1 MRSRHARTLL
11 IFSIDICQMRVYT
24 YIMKRTFPCHCTT
37 LRYAAQTLTE
47 VYDRVL
53 APSGLK
59 VTQYVLLESIL
70 EDEAE
75 QSITD
80 LAQKLGSD
88 RSTIG
93 RNVHI
98 LVRDGLVSLS
108 RGSDRREHT
117 VHVTKKGRETVSL
130 ANPLWQKAQTA
141 VADTLGSDQ
150 LNMLKTLL
158 SQLEEMSI

>member
-1 MRSRHARTLL
+1 
-11 IFSIDICQMRVYT
+11 MRVYT

-70 EDEAE
+70 QDEAE
-75 QSITD
+75 KSITD
-80 LAQKLGSD
+80 LAQTLGSD

-93 RNVHI
+93 RNVRI
-98 LVRDGLVSLS
+98 LARDGLVSLG

-117 VHVTKKGRETVSL
+117 VYVTQKGREAVSL
-130 ANPLWQKAQTA
+130 AHPLWQKAQTA
-141 VADTLGSDQ
+141 VAETLGQDQ
-150 LNMLKTLL
+150 LKMLKTLL
-158 SQLEEMSI
+158 AQLEEMSI

>member
-1 MRSRHARTLL
+1 
-11 IFSIDICQMRVYT
+11 
-24 YIMKRTFPCHCTT
+24 MKRTFPCHCTT

-70 EDEAE
+70 QDEAE

-80 LAQKLGSD
+80 LAQQLGSD

-93 RNVHI
+93 RNLRI
-98 LVRDGLVSLS
+98 LARDGLVSMS

-117 VHVTKKGRETVSL
+117 VHVTEQGREAVSL
-130 ANPLWQKAQTA
+130 AHPLWQKAQTA
-141 VADTLGSDQ
+141 VADTLGQDQ

>member
-1 MRSRHARTLL
+1 
-11 IFSIDICQMRVYT
+11 
-24 YIMKRTFPCHCTT
+24 MKRTFPCHCTT

-59 VTQYVLLESIL
+59 VTQYMLLESIL
-70 EDEAE
+70 QDEAE

-80 LAQKLGSD
+80 LAQQLGSD

-93 RNVHI
+93 RNLRI
-98 LVRDGLVSLS
+98 LARDGLVSMS

-117 VHVTKKGRETVSL
+117 VHVTEQGREAVSL
-130 ANPLWQKAQTA
+130 AHPLWQKAQTA
-141 VADTLGSDQ
+141 VADTLGQDQ

>member
-1 MRSRHARTLL
+1 
-11 IFSIDICQMRVYT
+11 
-24 YIMKRTFPCHCTT
+24 MKRTVPCHCTT

-47 VYDRVL
+47 VYDQVL

-59 VTQYVLLESIL
+59 VTQYMLLESIL
-70 EDEAE
+70 EEETE

-80 LAQKLGSD
+80 LAHKLGSD

-108 RGSDRREHT
+108 RGNDRREHT
-117 VHVTKKGRETVSL
+117 VHVTEQGREAASL

-141 VADTLGSDQ
+141 VADTLGQVQ
-150 LNMLKTLL
+150 LNMLRTLL
-158 SQLEEMSI
+158 SQLEEVSV

>member
-1 MRSRHARTLL
+1 
-11 IFSIDICQMRVYT
+11 MRVYT

-59 VTQYVLLESIL
+59 VTQYMLLESIL
-70 EDEAE
+70 QDEAE
-75 QSITD
+75 KSITD
-80 LAQKLGSD
+80 LAQTLGSD

-93 RNVHI
+93 RNLRI
-98 LVRDGLVSLS
+98 LARDGLISLS

-117 VHVTKKGRETVSL
+117 AHVTQKGREAASL

-141 VADTLGSDQ
+141 VADSLGQGQ
-150 LNMLKTLL
+150 LKMLKTLL
-158 SQLEEMSI
+158 SQLEEVSI

>member
-1 MRSRHARTLL
+1 ME
-11 IFSIDICQMRVYT
+11 
-24 YIMKRTFPCHCTT
+24 RTFPCYCTT

-70 EDEAE
+70 EDEGE
-75 QSITD
+75 QSLTD

-93 RNVHI
+93 RNVRI
-98 LVRDGLVSLS
+98 LARDGLVSLS

-117 VHVTKKGRETVSL
+117 VHVTERGHAAVSL
-130 ANPLWQKAQTA
+130 AHPLWQKAQTA
-141 VADTLGSDQ
+141 VADTLGEDQ
-150 LNMLKTLL
+150 LKTLKTLL

>member
-1 MRSRHARTLL
+1 
-11 IFSIDICQMRVYT
+11 MRVYT
-24 YIMKRTFPCHCTT
+24 CIMKKTFPCHCIT

-59 VTQYVLLESIL
+59 ATQYALLESIL
-70 EDEAE
+70 QDEAE

-80 LAQKLGSD
+80 LAQMLGSD

-93 RNVHI
+93 RNVRI
-98 LVRDGLVSLS
+98 LARDGLVSMS

-117 VHVTKKGRETVSL
+117 VHVTQKGREAVSL
-130 ANPLWQKAQTA
+130 ARPLWQKAQTA
-141 VADTLGSDQ
+141 VVDTLGQDQ
-150 LNMLKTLL
+150 LNLLKMLL

>member
-1 MRSRHARTLL
+1 
-11 IFSIDICQMRVYT
+11 MRVYT

-70 EDEAE
+70 EGEAE

-93 RNVHI
+93 RNVRI
-98 LVRDGLVSLS
+98 LARDGLVSMS

-117 VHVTKKGRETVSL
+117 VHVTEKGRVAVSL
-130 ANPLWQKAQTA
+130 AHPLWQKAQTA
-141 VADTLGSDQ
+141 VADTLGPDQ
-150 LNMLKTLL
+150 LKMLKTLL

>member
-1 MRSRHARTLL
+1 
-11 IFSIDICQMRVYT
+11 MRVYT
-24 YIMKRTFPCHCTT
+24 YIMEKTFPCHCTT

-53 APSGLK
+53 VPSGLK

-80 LAQKLGSD
+80 LAQQLGSD
-88 RSTIG
+88 RSTMG

-108 RGSDRREHT
+108 RGRDRREQT
-117 VHVTKKGRETVSL
+117 VHITRKGHEAVSL
-130 ANPLWQKAQTA
+130 AHPLWQKAQTA

-150 LNMLKTLL
+150 PCVIRKMALRSPTIASNTPAF
-158 SQLEEMSI
+158 SQRYVC

>member
-1 MRSRHARTLL
+1 
-11 IFSIDICQMRVYT
+11 
-24 YIMKRTFPCHCTT
+24 MKRTFSCHCTT

-70 EDEAE
+70 QDDAE

-80 LAQKLGSD
+80 LAHKLGSD

-117 VHVTKKGRETVSL
+117 VHVTERGREAVSL
-130 ANPLWQKAQTA
+130 ARPLWQKAQTA
-141 VADTLGSDQ
+141 VADTLGQDQ
-150 LNMLKTLL
+150 LQMLKTLL
-158 SQLEEMSI
+158 AQLEEVSI

>member
-1 MRSRHARTLL
+1 
-11 IFSIDICQMRVYT
+11 MRVYT

-70 EDEAE
+70 QDEAE
-75 QSITD
+75 KSITD

-93 RNVHI
+93 RNVRI
-98 LVRDGLVSLS
+98 LARDGLVSMS

-117 VHVTKKGRETVSL
+117 VHVTEQGREAVSL
-130 ANPLWQKAQTA
+130 AHPLWQKAQTA
-141 VADTLGSDQ
+141 VADTLGPDQ

>member
-1 MRSRHARTLL
+1 
-11 IFSIDICQMRVYT
+11 
-24 YIMKRTFPCHCTT
+24 MKRTFPCYCTD

-59 VTQYVLLESIL
+59 VTQYVLLRSL
-70 EDEAE
+70 LQGEDE

-80 LAQKLGSD
+80 LAQRLGND

-93 RNVHI
+93 RNVGI
-98 LVRDGLVSLS
+98 LARDGLVSLS

-117 VHVTKKGRETVSL
+117 IRVTQKGHERYAL
-130 ANPLWQKAQTA
+130 ATPLWQKSQTA
-141 VADTLGSDQ
+141 VEETLGGDQ
-150 LNMLKTLL
+150 LKMLRTLL
-158 SQLEEMSI
+158 SRLEEISI

>member
-1 MRSRHARTLL
+1 
-11 IFSIDICQMRVYT
+11 MRVYT

-70 EDEAE
+70 QDEAE

-80 LAQKLGSD
+80 LAQQLGSD

-93 RNVHI
+93 RNLRI
-98 LVRDGLVSLS
+98 LARDGLVSLS

-117 VHVTKKGRETVSL
+117 VHVTEQGREAVSL
-130 ANPLWQKAQTA
+130 AHPLWQKAQTA
-141 VADTLGSDQ
+141 VADTLGPDQ

>member
-1 MRSRHARTLL
+1 
-11 IFSIDICQMRVYT
+11 MRVYT
-24 YIMKRTFPCHCTT
+24 YIMHMIFPCHCTT

-53 APSGLK
+53 ASSGLK

-70 EDEAE
+70 QGEAE
-75 QSITD
+75 ESITD

-93 RNVHI
+93 RNVRI
-98 LVRDGLVSLS
+98 LARDGLVSMS

-117 VHVTKKGRETVSL
+117 VHVTKKGRVQYAL

-141 VADTLGSDQ
+141 VADALGQ
-150 LNMLKTLL
+150 GELKMLKTLL
-158 SQLEEMSI
+158 SQLEEVSI

>member
-1 MRSRHARTLL
+1 
-11 IFSIDICQMRVYT
+11 
-24 YIMKRTFPCHCTT
+24 MKRTFPCHCTT

-53 APSGLK
+53 APSDLK
-59 VTQYVLLESIL
+59 VTQYMLLESIL

-98 LVRDGLVSLS
+98 LVRDGLVSLG

-117 VHVTKKGRETVSL
+117 VHVTQKGHEAVAL
-130 ANPLWQKAQTA
+130 AHPLWQKAQAA
-141 VADTLGSDQ
+141 VADTLGQDQ
-150 LNMLKTLL
+150 LNMLRTLL
-158 SQLEEMSI
+158 SQLEGISI

>member
-1 MRSRHARTLL
+1 
-11 IFSIDICQMRVYT
+11 
-24 YIMKRTFPCHCTT
+24 MKRTFPCHCTT

-59 VTQYVLLESIL
+59 VTQFVLLQSIL
-70 EDEAE
+70 QGEVEK
-75 QSITD
+75 SITD

-93 RNVHI
+93 RNVRI
-98 LVRDGLVSLS
+98 LARDGLVSMS

-117 VHVTKKGRETVSL
+117 VHLTEKGREAVSL
-130 ANPLWQKAQTA
+130 AYPLWQKAQTA
-141 VADTLGSDQ
+141 VAETLGQDQ
-150 LNMLKTLL
+150 LKMLKTLL

>member
-1 MRSRHARTLL
+1 
-11 IFSIDICQMRVYT
+11 MRVYT
-24 YIMKRTFPCHCTT
+24 YIMERTFPCHCTT

-70 EDEAE
+70 QDEAE

-80 LAQKLGSD
+80 LAQRLGSD

-98 LVRDGLVSLS
+98 LARDGLVSMS

-117 VHVTKKGRETVSL
+117 VHVTQKGREAVSL
-130 ANPLWQKAQTA
+130 ARPCWQKAQTA
-141 VADTLGSDQ
+141 VVDSLGQDQ
-150 LNMLKTLL
+150 LNLLKMLL

>member
-1 MRSRHARTLL
+1 
-11 IFSIDICQMRVYT
+11 MRVYT

-70 EDEAE
+70 QDEAE
-75 QSITD
+75 KSITD
-80 LAQKLGSD
+80 LAQTLGSD

-93 RNVHI
+93 RNVRI
-98 LVRDGLVSLS
+98 LARDGLVSMG

-117 VHVTKKGRETVSL
+117 VHVTQKGREAVSL
-130 ANPLWQKAQTA
+130 AHPLWQKAQTA
-141 VADTLGSDQ
+141 VADTLGQDQ
-150 LNMLKTLL
+150 LKMLKTLL
-158 SQLEEMSI
+158 AQLEEMSI

>member
-1 MRSRHARTLL
+1 
-11 IFSIDICQMRVYT
+11 
-24 YIMKRTFPCHCTT
+24 MKRTFPCHCTT

-70 EDEAE
+70 QEEAE
-75 QSITD
+75 PSLTD
-80 LAQKLGSD
+80 LAQTLGSD

-93 RNVHI
+93 RNIRI
-98 LVRDGLVSLS
+98 LARDGLVSLS

-117 VHVTKKGRETVSL
+117 VHVTQKGREAVSL
-130 ANPLWQKAQTA
+130 ARPFWQKAQTA
-141 VADTLGSDQ
+141 VAEILGQDQ
-150 LNMLKTLL
+150 LQMLKMLL
-158 SQLEEMSI
+158 SQLEEVST

>member
-1 MRSRHARTLL
+1 
-11 IFSIDICQMRVYT
+11 MRVYT
-24 YIMKRTFPCHCTT
+24 YIMKRTFPCYCTT

-70 EDEAE
+70 EGEAE

-93 RNVHI
+93 RNARI

-117 VHVTKKGRETVSL
+117 VHLTEKGREAVSL
-130 ANPLWQKAQTA
+130 AYPLWQKAQTA
-141 VADTLGSDQ
+141 VAETLGQDQ
-150 LNMLKTLL
+150 LKMLKTLL

>member
-1 MRSRHARTLL
+1 MFAL
-11 IFSIDICQMRVYT
+11 DICSMRVYT
-24 YIMKRTFPCHCTT
+24 HIMKRTLPCHCTT

-70 EDEAE
+70 EGEAE
-75 QSITD
+75 PSMTD

-93 RNVHI
+93 RNARI

-108 RGSDRREHT
+108 KGSDRREHT
-117 VHVTKKGRETVSL
+117 VHVTQKGRETVSL
-130 ANPLWQKAQTA
+130 ARPLWQKAQTA
-141 VADTLGSDQ
+141 VEDTLGQDQ
-150 LNMLKTLL
+150 LKTLKTLL
-158 SQLEEMSI
+158 SHVGEVSI

>member
-1 MRSRHARTLL
+1 
-11 IFSIDICQMRVYT
+11 MRVYT
-24 YIMKRTFPCHCTT
+24 HIMKRTFPCHCTT

-70 EDEAE
+70 QDEAE

-93 RNVHI
+93 RNVRI
-98 LVRDGLVSLS
+98 LARDGLVSMS

-117 VHVTKKGRETVSL
+117 VHVTEQGREAVSL
-130 ANPLWQKAQTA
+130 AHPLWQKAQTA
-141 VADTLGSDQ
+141 VADTLGPDQ
-150 LNMLKTLL
+150 LKMLKTLL

>member
-1 MRSRHARTLL
+1 
-11 IFSIDICQMRVYT
+11 MRVYT
-24 YIMKRTFPCHCTT
+24 CIMKKTFPCHCTT
-37 LRYAAQTLTE
+37 VRYAAQTLTE

-70 EDEAE
+70 QDEAE

-80 LAQKLGSD
+80 LAQMLGSD

-93 RNVHI
+93 RNVRI
-98 LVRDGLVSLS
+98 LARDGLVSMS

-117 VHVTKKGRETVSL
+117 IQVTEKGREAVSL
-130 ANPLWQKAQTA
+130 ARPLWQKAQTA
-141 VADTLGSDQ
+141 VVETLGQDQ
-150 LNMLKTLL
+150 LQMLKTLL

>member
-1 MRSRHARTLL
+1 
-11 IFSIDICQMRVYT
+11 
-24 YIMKRTFPCHCTT
+24 MKRTFPCYCTT

-59 VTQYVLLESIL
+59 VTQYMLLESIL

-75 QSITD
+75 QSLTD

-93 RNVHI
+93 RNVRI
-98 LVRDGLVSLS
+98 LARDGLVSMS

-117 VHVTKKGRETVSL
+117 VHVTQKGREAVSL
-130 ANPLWQKAQTA
+130 AHPLWETAQIA
-141 VADTLGSDQ
+141 VADTLGEDQ
-150 LNMLKTLL
+150 LKTLKTLL